1 MRLTETNPGNQY
13 LVEEIQLE
21 LATKRRLESLGMTEG
36 SKINVMRKKRNGA
49 VIIKIRGTVQ
59 ERGIYHECR
68 GIAGR
73 IRGKSELRKDYV
85 I

>member
-1 MRLTETNPGNQY
+1 MERKMRLTETNPGNQY

-49 VIIKIRGTVQ
+49 VI
-59 ERGIYHECR
+59 H
-68 GIAGR
+68 
-73 IRGKSELRKDYV
+73 
-85 I
+85 

>member
-1 MRLTETNPGNQY
+1 MERKMRLTETNPGTQY

-49 VIIKIRGTVQ
+49 VIIKIRGTRFAIGREIVM
-59 ERGIYHECR
+59 GIKVR
-68 GIAGR
+68 DRAGKR
-73 IRGKSELRKDYV
+73 DLS
-85 I
+85 

>member
-36 SKINVMRKKRNGA
+36 SKL
-49 VIIKIRGTVQ
+49 T
-59 ERGIYHECR
+59 
-68 GIAGR
+68 
-73 IRGKSELRKDYV
+73 
-85 I
+85 